1 MAAYQSI
8 NSSNTKHT
16 VEREIIIRPSRS
28 WLSLNLAEVWEYRQ
42 LLFYFVWRDV
52 KVRYKQTVLGPLW
65 AVLNPVA
72 NMVLFTLLFGG
83 LAKLDSEGVPYSIFS
98 FAALLPWTF
107 FSGALSNIT
116 TSLTGSATL
125 VQKVYFPRLILPL
138 SDVFGRL
145 PDFLLSFLVMVGL
158 MIYYN
163 IFPDPIRL
171 LLLPVL
177 ISYAAIASLG
187 VGLWF
192 AALNVRYRDVTYISS
207 YIVRFWMYAT
217 PVVYSINEI
226 EQRQHGIILKL
237 YYSNPMVS
245 VIEGFRW
252 ALLDKG
258 GGLQSE
264 MLISVVVAFG
274 LLLTGLMYFRR
285 MEKYFA
291 DYV

>member
-1 MAAYQSI
+1 M
-8 NSSNTKHT
+8 HT
-16 VEREIIIRPSRS
+16 VEREIIIKPTRS
-28 WLSLNLAEVWEYRQ
+28 WFSLNLVEVWEYRQ

-65 AVLNPVA
+65 AIINPVA
-72 NMVLFTLLFGG
+72 NLVLFTMLFGG
-83 LAKLDSEGVPYSIFS
+83 LAKLDSEGVPYSIFT
-98 FAALLPWTF
+98 FAAILPWTF

-116 TSLTGSATL
+116 TSLTGNKTL
-125 VQKVYFPRLILPL
+125 IQKVNFPRLILPL
-138 SDVFGRL
+138 TNVFGRL
-145 PDFLLSFLVMVGL
+145 PDFLLSFLVMIGL

-163 IFPDPIRL
+163 IFPYPFRL

-177 ISYAAIASLG
+177 ILYAAIASLG

-192 AALNVRYRDVTYISS
+192 AALNVRYRDIGYISA
-207 YIVRFWMYAT
+207 YVVRFWMYAT

-226 EQRQHGIILKL
+226 QQRNTGFLLSL
-237 YYSNPMVS
+237 YYANPMVS

-252 ALLDKG
+252 VLLNKG
-258 GGLQSE
+258 GGIQSE
-264 MLISVVVAFG
+264 MLVSVVVTFTVF
-274 LLLTGLMYFRR
+274 LTGLMYFGR

>member
-1 MAAYQSI
+1 M
-8 NSSNTKHT
+8 HT
-16 VEREIIIRPSRS
+16 VEREIIIKPTRS
-28 WLSLNLAEVWEYRQ
+28 WFSLNLVEVWEYRQ

-65 AVLNPVA
+65 AIINPVA
-72 NMVLFTLLFGG
+72 NLVLFTMLFGG
-83 LAKLDSEGVPYSIFS
+83 LAKLDSEGVPYSIFT
-98 FAALLPWTF
+98 FAAILPWTF

-116 TSLTGSATL
+116 TSLTGNTTL
-125 VQKVYFPRLILPL
+125 IQKVYFPRLILPL
-138 SDVFGRL
+138 TNVFGRL
-145 PDFLLSFLVMVGL
+145 PDFLLSFLVMIGL

-163 IFPDPIRL
+163 IFPYPFRL

-177 ISYAAIASLG
+177 ILYAAIASLG

-192 AALNVRYRDVTYISS
+192 AALNVRYRDIGYISA
-207 YIVRFWMYAT
+207 YVVRFWMYAT

-226 EQRQHGIILKL
+226 QQRNTGFLLSL
-237 YYSNPMVS
+237 YYANPMVS

-252 ALLDKG
+252 VLLNKG
-258 GGLQSE
+258 GGIQSE
-264 MLISVVVAFG
+264 MLVSVVVTFTVF
-274 LLLTGLMYFRR
+274 LTGLMYFGR

>member
-1 MAAYQSI
+1 M
-8 NSSNTKHT
+8 HT
-16 VEREIIIRPSRS
+16 VEREIIIKPTRS
-28 WLSLNLAEVWEYRQ
+28 WFSLNLVEVWEYRQ

-65 AVLNPVA
+65 AIINPVA
-72 NMVLFTLLFGG
+72 NLVLFTMLFGG
-83 LAKLDSEGVPYSIFS
+83 LAKLDSEGVPYSIFT
-98 FAALLPWTF
+98 FAAILPWTF

-116 TSLTGSATL
+116 TSLTGNTTL
-125 VQKVYFPRLILPL
+125 IQKVYFPRLILPL
-138 SDVFGRL
+138 TNVFGRL
-145 PDFLLSFLVMVGL
+145 PDFLLSFLVMIGL

-163 IFPDPIRL
+163 IFPYPFRL

-177 ISYAAIASLG
+177 FLYAAIASLG

-192 AALNVRYRDVTYISS
+192 AALNVRYRDIGYISA
-207 YIVRFWMYAT
+207 YVVRFWMYAT

-226 EQRQHGIILKL
+226 QQRNTGFLLSL
-237 YYSNPMVS
+237 YYANPMVS

-252 ALLDKG
+252 VLLNKG
-258 GGLQSE
+258 GGIQSE
-264 MLISVVVAFG
+264 MLVSVVVTFTVF
-274 LLLTGLMYFRR
+274 LTGLMYFGR

>member
-1 MAAYQSI
+1 MIYHST
-8 NSSNTKHT
+8 STSDTMHT
-16 VEREIIIRPSRS
+16 VEREIIIKPTRS
-28 WLSLNLAEVWEYRQ
+28 WFSLNLVEVWEYRQ

-65 AVLNPVA
+65 AIINPVA
-72 NMVLFTLLFGG
+72 NLVLFTMLFGG
-83 LAKLDSEGVPYSIFS
+83 LAKLDSEGVPYSIFT
-98 FAALLPWTF
+98 FAAILPWTF

-116 TSLTGSATL
+116 TSLTGNTTL
-125 VQKVYFPRLILPL
+125 IQKVYFPRLILPL
-138 SDVFGRL
+138 TNVFGRL
-145 PDFLLSFLVMVGL
+145 PDFLLSFLVMIGL

-163 IFPDPIRL
+163 IFPYPFRL

-177 ISYAAIASLG
+177 ILYAAIASLG

-192 AALNVRYRDVTYISS
+192 AALNVRYRDIGYISA
-207 YIVRFWMYAT
+207 YVVRFWMYAT

-226 EQRQHGIILKL
+226 QQRNTGFLLSL
-237 YYSNPMVS
+237 YYANPMVS

-252 ALLDKG
+252 VLLNKG
-258 GGLQSE
+258 GGIQSE
-264 MLISVVVAFG
+264 MLVSVVVTFTVF
-274 LLLTGLMYFRR
+274 LTGLMYFGR